1 MVWKKKLLLLL
12 AIMAVLIFS
21 ISMAVMGSS
30 SSSSSIGAIRTS
42 EVGRQPA
49 ESLDVG
55 SETENMELMY
65 LQRTSPSATTTAES
79 LHRND
84 FPNGFVFGT
93 SSSSYQFE
101 GAVKEGGR
109 GPSIWD
115 TASHIPGVIA
125 DNSTGDVTTDQY
137 HRYKEDVELLVQLGV
152 DAYRFSIAWSRI
164 FPDGKG
170 PIANKEGIAYYN
182 RLIDALLENGIQP
195 YVTLFHFDLPQAFQ
209 DSFGGWRS
217 PLIV

>member
-1 MVWKKKLLLLL
+1 MASMVWKKKLLLLL

-93 SSSSYQFE
+93 SSSSYQ
-101 GAVKEGGR
+101 AAIY
-109 GPSIWD
+109 PHS
-115 TASHIPGVIA
+115 SQH
-125 DNSTGDVTTDQY
+125 
-137 HRYKEDVELLVQLGV
+137 
-152 DAYRFSIAWSRI
+152 
-164 FPDGKG
+164 
-170 PIANKEGIAYYN
+170 
-182 RLIDALLENGIQP
+182 
-195 YVTLFHFDLPQAFQ
+195 
-209 DSFGGWRS
+209 
-217 PLIV
+217 